1 MTKKTTVDLMVKAV
15 QQEAVKLVLFCDKEI
30 IELL

>member
-1 MTKKTTVDLMVKAV
+1 MVKAVQQEAV